1 MLKKESK
8 SMLNDK
14 NSYNYDNRNLSE
26 VFKELQEI
34 RQQGNSNQTHIKK
47 GKKEKIKKNF
57 NIFSSIPHRNNTT
70 IKTND
75 LKLSHI
81 ITGCSILVVSIALF
95 FPRDTAFSQSY
106 ARVEEKPQ
114 SISEYELNRHRL
126 NMQNIISENA
136 DMDRVKE
143 QVVED
148 RDVEF
153 ETNYNNNPSLPKGE
167 ENIIQEGVLGKD
179 KVTAVKTYENG
190 NFVEEIILSKEKLS
204 DPTPK
209 IIDLGTSE
217 FLAKHKVHL
226 GDVMYL
232 VDTANLKETA
242 DENSKDLAEIKKS
255 LDIKL
260 LELPNEDWCKI
271 SFDGTE
277 GYLKTSNLTS
287 SYTTPNI
294 VEKNRIQRILL
305 KVNIDMELNRV
316 SGLTLNDYKKIF
328 TGIPNDKN
336 KIFQDNY
343 QTFYNIEKKYNIN
356 GIFLA
361 SMAIHESAWGTSQIA
376 NDKHNLFGYGSY
388 DNTPYESSFE
398 FADYSEGI
406 ETVAKSLVKY
416 YLNPSGTKIYDG
428 ETAAAWYYNGPTLSG
443 INTRY
448 ASDSEW
454 HNKVFKYM
462 ELLYNRL

>member
-1 MLKKESK
+1 
-8 SMLNDK
+8 MLNNK
-14 NSYNYDNRNLSE
+14 NSYDYRNRNLSD
-26 VFKELQEI
+26 VFKELQEM
-34 RQQGNSNQTHIKK
+34 QHNPNAGQPYNNNETQ
-47 GKKEKIKKNF
+47 
-57 NIFSSIPHRNNTT
+57 NNTNVYT
-70 IKTND
+70 PNFKTKNSTRKTSD

-81 ITGCSILVVSIALF
+81 ITGCSILIVGMAILF
-95 FPRDTAFSQSY
+95 PKDSSFKTSY
-106 ARVEEKPQ
+106 AKVDTPDN
-114 SISEYELNRHRL
+114 ISEYELNRHSL

-143 QVVED
+143 QVIEE

-153 ETNYNNNPSLPKGE
+153 ETTYNNTPTLPKGE
-167 ENIIQEGVLGKD
+167 EVIKQEGVLGKD

-190 NFVEEIILSKEKLS
+190 NFVEEIILAKEKLA

-217 FLAKHKVHL
+217 FLSKHHVHI
-226 GDVMYL
+226 GDIMYF
-232 VDTANLKETA
+232 VDNANLKESA
-242 DENSKDLAEIKKS
+242 DANSKDIAEVKKCI
-255 LDIKL
+255 DVKL
-260 LELPNEDWCKI
+260 LELPSEEWCKV
-271 SFDGTE
+271 SFDGIE
-277 GYLKTSNLTS
+277 GYIKTSNLTS

-305 KVNIDMELNRV
+305 KVNINMELNKV

-328 TGIPNDKN
+328 TGLPNDTN

-343 QTFYNIEKKYNIN
+343 QVFYNMEKKYNIN
-356 GIFLA
+356 GLFLA
-361 SMAIHESAWGTSQIA
+361 SMAIHESGWGTSQIA
-376 NDKHNLFGYGSY
+376 NDKKNLFGYGSY

-398 FADYSEGI
+398 FTDYSEGI

-428 ETAAAWYYNGPTLSG
+428 ETAAGWYYNGPTLSG
-443 INTRY
+443 VNTRY
-448 ASDSEW
+448 ASDQDW
-454 HNKVFKYM
+454 HTKVYNYM